1 MADREKNTRLERRR
15 TDPGHRVGAARSQ
28 DLGNH
33 NAASDGQIRPQSTR
47 CVVQADGLT
56 SPQIDHARMPDRN
69 AVAVGLCRRT
79 GERDRCRLLRPK
91 TQPTQEDLDT
101 GCALV
106 VADEPIAKPERSPVR
121 RTGNPDTRAKMT
133 YPSEVLDQAQRPGV
147 EYLQTVHRCS
157 SFTKRTRLPG

>member
-1 MADREKNTRLERRR
+1 
-15 TDPGHRVGAARSQ
+15 
-28 DLGNH
+28 
-33 NAASDGQIRPQSTR
+33 
-47 CVVQADGLT
+47 
-56 SPQIDHARMPDRN
+56 MPDRN

-101 GCALV
+101 ACALV

-147 EYLQTVHRCS
+147 EYLEAVHRCS